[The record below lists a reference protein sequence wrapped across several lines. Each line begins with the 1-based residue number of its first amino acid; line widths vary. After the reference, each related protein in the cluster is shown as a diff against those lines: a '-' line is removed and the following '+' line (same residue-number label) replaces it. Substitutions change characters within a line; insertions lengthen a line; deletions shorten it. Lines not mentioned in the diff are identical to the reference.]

1 MEGVTSETF
10 EDVEA
15 DAAEFV
21 NVGVIDAG
29 HKTHFGSYQNSDRW
43 KGEKHENGGE
53 EKRGEERRSEEE
65 RGREGRREEESK
77 SKGKS
82 KSKGASARAT
92 RQNKN
97 ARDMGYSAVRNSS
110 SLNTPPS
117 YGD

>member
-53 EKRGEERRSEEE
+53 GWVR
-65 RGREGRREEESK
+65 RREEESK